1 MSVPGSRCLW
11 LRAFCKVLQLQV
23 LWCWL
28 VLFQRIGPLWVCN
41 KASKQLHRRIL
52 RTKSSNKEMY
62 SKGAC
67 HNFGGK
73 TGRPT
78 AKRRRDKCIQQ
89 DQKRKKT
96 FQKGPCE
103 SHFASHCYYLL
114 YELVSTGQVLTRPT
128 LERLYVPLSEGSRLK
143 FEEHREIADETE
155 MYRVGL
161 TRRVT

>member
-1 MSVPGSRCLW
+1 MSLVEGLLQSSAAASTVVLAGAVPTDWSSVGMQQS
-11 LRAFCKVLQLQV
+11 KQ
-23 LWCWL
+23 
-28 VLFQRIGPLWVCN
+28 
-41 KASKQLHRRIL
+41 ASKQLHRRIL
-52 RTKSSNKEMY
+52 RTKSSNKEMH

-143 FEEHREIADETE
+143 FREIADETE
-155 MYRVGL
+155 KYRVGL